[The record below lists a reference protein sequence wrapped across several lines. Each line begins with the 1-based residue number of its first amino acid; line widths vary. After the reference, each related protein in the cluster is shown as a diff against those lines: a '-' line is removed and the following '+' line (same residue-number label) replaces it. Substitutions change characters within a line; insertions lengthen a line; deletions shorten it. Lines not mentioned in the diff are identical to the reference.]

1 MGLTSSRRFGERL
14 REAGIETPFDRTA
27 YEVEQ
32 DMETFL
38 NVNLLTSA
46 EHTMLYQF
54 GAALATE
61 LRKLKQ
67 YGPTQPTIY

>member
-1 MGLTSSRRFGERL
+1 MRLGKVDYNTPITYGPDELT
-14 REAGIETPFDRTA
+14 TA